1 MMRRIITIAI
11 VLCMLVSAFP
21 VGAASAADAAAI
33 STTGSSDSEKLHD
46 VTIPTDAKAHNE
58 KDATQGNDII
68 TRAAWI
74 QELVKTF
81 DMTVEEAHAPDNY
94 FTDLTGEESYYR
106 DILVAVQFG
115 VVDIPA
121 GEAFYPENAATR
133 EFAAQ
138 TLNSCL
144 GYLHEPSDGYTFSE
158 SDTVTYPDAIQIAIN
173 RGWFQLS
180 GSDFLP
186 DQAITAAE
194 ESTML
199 TDAAAT
205 LESRVIDTNYR
216 NTYTFQKD
224 VIEIPQGTDV
234 EIVQNTV
241 TIKNCPKTLKAG
253 DVFVVWYQSVPCAY
267 VASTVTVAGTTTTI
281 AATAVSD
288 GSAVTDADAQG
299 ILDTEFAQFVPD
311 AGTEVVYVDEATGI
325 EYTDAKEADRAIAAH
340 QATRGTKKLKTLQ
353 LKSTVDLGSGISAS
367 VTAKL
372 KDPVLEYKFSSK
384 KKVASVILTAEYE
397 VSVEAKAEL
406 IDHAATKKLR
416 LGFWGCPGVGGIEV
430 CMVYSLSGSITGSF
444 TGTLCVGAEYQS
456 GAGFSLPKT
465 FKSKGFSFIVEASFK
480 SGLQINV
487 GINDVPCD
495 LMSGQVYAEI
505 GAKGSVKRTSYSDN
519 ADPNVCV
526 HTAMYVYLEC
536 GAKLAFKV
544 ANFKSEYSREYKI
557 WKDSNSPVRVVHHY
571 EDGKEVCSCTRGQ
584 TYGDNGYYTV
594 GTSNYW
600 GSGWNGG
607 SGGTGYDR
615 NGNPIPVFEYSVD
628 DNGNA
633 TITKYH
639 GTGAAVTIPETIDGH
654 AVTAIGQKAFYD
666 NVSLQT
672 ISLPD
677 SITSINMYAFGNCT
691 QLSTINLPKSLIHLG
706 QNVFKNCLNL
716 KIVTIPKSLESAYGG
731 TNYYYGGGPFS
742 DSGIEIVYFEA
753 GATSVVPNLFDG
765 ANKLVEVNL
774 LDTMTSIGGY
784 AFADCTALQSIQ
796 LPSFITSIG
805 GYAFENCTGLD
816 RIELPKSLKNLGQR
830 VFCGCSEIKEVTI
843 PKSLESAYGGTNY
856 YYGGG
861 PFSDSGIEI
870 VYFEAGATSV
880 VPNLFDG
887 ANKLVEVNLLDTM
900 TSIGGYAFADC
911 TSLQTISIPDSVT
924 SIGNYAFYGCTSLK
938 SFQIPPNLE
947 TMGTAVFENC
957 SSLEAV
963 VWNDTYPVILDNTF
977 SGCSSLKSFNI
988 PDCVNTIGSGAF
1000 YGCTSLSGV
1009 TGGKNVKRIFSEAFR
1024 NCTSLKSITL
1034 TNALSDIGTS
1044 AFQGCVAL
1052 TAIEIPNSVSS
1063 IGAYVFDGCE
1073 ALKDIKLGTGLTEIP
1088 KQAFSNCSVLE
1099 SITLPYRVEKIG
1111 DNAFLNDVKFNS
1123 VTIPRRT
1130 TSISTNAFSYPD
1142 RLTVYGVSGTYAE
1155 TYAGQIGAK
1164 FVAISRPTTSVSLY
1178 QTVLTMNRNTTTQ
1191 LVATISPADFT
1202 DEVAWKTSDQSV
1214 ATVSDAGVVKAV
1226 GVGECTVSVV
1236 AGNVRATCK
1245 ISVVQPVTSIS
1256 LNKSTLSMDAG
1267 QTYQLTASVY
1277 PGNAANRNVEWSS
1290 SDTSIAAVDENG
1302 LVTALKKGTA
1312 VITAK
1317 AKDGSGVE
1325 KSCSVTVLNNL
1336 TVCNTVEQLQSPHPY
1351 EINCSDIWQYS
1362 IPGASQLKVTFSAD
1376 TSVESG
1382 SDYLYIFDGNDGQIG
1397 KYTGTEL
1404 AGKTIL
1410 VPGNTVKIKLV
1421 SDGTYCEYGFC
1432 VTRVTTS
1439 GQHEHDYTATVV
1451 APTCTEQGYTEH
1463 ICSCG
1468 DSYRDSYVPALG
1480 HDFAW
1485 VVDREPTD
1493 TEAGE
1498 KHEECNRCHEKRN
1511 EGTIIPPQGG
1521 QHTHSYDSVITAPTC
1536 TERGYT
1542 THTCSCGDSYVDTY
1556 LDPLGHNWAAST
1568 YVWAGD
1574 YSSITATHVCKRD
1587 ASHVETE
1594 NGLISSS
1601 VTREATY
1608 DTEGE
1613 IVYTATFVNPAF
1625 KTQSKAVVT
1634 PKLERPQPI
1643 ENPFTDVRNGQYYY
1657 DAVLW
1662 AVENGVT
1669 TGTSAT
1675 TFSPGEGCTRA
1686 QVVTFL
1692 WRAAGQPAPASSANP
1707 FNDVKEGAY
1716 YYKAV
1721 LWAVEKGI
1729 TNGTSDT
1736 TFGPDDTCTRA
1747 QIVTFLWRY
1756 EGQPTP
1762 TSTNNPFADV
1772 KPSAYFGS
1780 AVLWAVERD
1789 ITNGTSATTFA
1800 PEDTCTRAQV
1810 VTFLYRDIV

>member
-1 MMRRIITIAI
+1 MAQI
-11 VLCMLVSAFP
+11 
-21 VGAASAADAAAI
+21 
-33 STTGSSDSEKLHD
+33 
-46 VTIPTDAKAHNE
+46 
-58 KDATQGNDII
+58 
-68 TRAAWI
+68 
-74 QELVKTF
+74 
-81 DMTVEEAHAPDNY
+81 
-94 FTDLTGEESYYR
+94 GE
-106 DILVAVQFG
+106 
-115 VVDIPA
+115 
-121 GEAFYPENAATR
+121 
-133 EFAAQ
+133 
-138 TLNSCL
+138 
-144 GYLHEPSDGYTFSE
+144 
-158 SDTVTYPDAIQIAIN
+158 
-173 RGWFQLS
+173 
-180 GSDFLP
+180 
-186 DQAITAAE
+186 
-194 ESTML
+194 
-199 TDAAAT
+199 
-205 LESRVIDTNYR
+205 
-216 NTYTFQKD
+216 
-224 VIEIPQGTDV
+224 
-234 EIVQNTV
+234 
-241 TIKNCPKTLKAG
+241 
-253 DVFVVWYQSVPCAY
+253 
-267 VASTVTVAGTTTTI
+267 
-281 AATAVSD
+281 
-288 GSAVTDADAQG
+288 
-299 ILDTEFAQFVPD
+299 
-311 AGTEVVYVDEATGI
+311 
-325 EYTDAKEADRAIAAH
+325 
-340 QATRGTKKLKTLQ
+340 
-353 LKSTVDLGSGISAS
+353 
-367 VTAKL
+367 
-372 KDPVLEYKFSSK
+372 
-384 KKVASVILTAEYE
+384 
-397 VSVEAKAEL
+397 
-406 IDHAATKKLR
+406 
-416 LGFWGCPGVGGIEV
+416 
-430 CMVYSLSGSITGSF
+430 
-444 TGTLCVGAEYQS
+444 
-456 GAGFSLPKT
+456 
-465 FKSKGFSFIVEASFK
+465 
-480 SGLQINV
+480 
-487 GINDVPCD
+487 
-495 LMSGQVYAEI
+495 
-505 GAKGSVKRTSYSDN
+505 
-519 ADPNVCV
+519 
-526 HTAMYVYLEC
+526 
-536 GAKLAFKV
+536 
-544 ANFKSEYSREYKI
+544 
-557 WKDSNSPVRVVHHY
+557 
-571 EDGKEVCSCTRGQ
+571 
-584 TYGDNGYYTV
+584 
-594 GTSNYW
+594 
-600 GSGWNGG
+600 
-607 SGGTGYDR
+607 
-615 NGNPIPVFEYSVD
+615 
-628 DNGNA
+628 
-633 TITKYH
+633 
-639 GTGAAVTIPETIDGH
+639 
-654 AVTAIGQKAFYD
+654 
-666 NVSLQT
+666 
-672 ISLPD
+672 
-677 SITSINMYAFGNCT
+677 YAFRN
-691 QLSTINLPKSLIHLG
+691 
-706 QNVFKNCLNL
+706 
-716 KIVTIPKSLESAYGG
+716 
-731 TNYYYGGGPFS
+731 
-742 DSGIEIVYFEA
+742 
-753 GATSVVPNLFDG
+753 
-765 ANKLVEVNL
+765 
-774 LDTMTSIGGY
+774 
-784 AFADCTALQSIQ
+784 
-796 LPSFITSIG
+796 
-805 GYAFENCTGLD
+805 
-816 RIELPKSLKNLGQR
+816 
-830 VFCGCSEIKEVTI
+830 
-843 PKSLESAYGGTNY
+843 
-856 YYGGG
+856 
-861 PFSDSGIEI
+861 
-870 VYFEAGATSV
+870 
-880 VPNLFDG
+880 
-887 ANKLVEVNLLDTM
+887 
-900 TSIGGYAFADC
+900 C

-924 SIGNYAFYGCTSLK
+924 SIGSDAFYGCTSLK

-947 TMGTAVFENC
+947 AMGTAVFQNC
-957 SSLEAV
+957 SSLESV

-977 SGCSSLKSFNI
+977 CGCSGLKSFNI

-1052 TAIEIPNSVSS
+1052 TAIEIPDSVSS
-1063 IGAYVFDGCE
+1063 IGVYIFDGCE

-1088 KQAFSNCSVLE
+1088 KQAFSNCSALE

-1111 DNAFLNDVKFNS
+1111 DNVFLNDVKFNS

-1130 TSISTNAFSYPD
+1130 TAISTNAFSYPD

-1164 FVAISRPTTSVSLY
+1164 FVAISRPATSVSLY
-1178 QTVLTMNRNTTTQ
+1178 QTVLTMNRNATTQ

-1226 GVGECTVSVV
+1226 GIGECTVSVV

-1245 ISVVQPVTSIS
+1245 ISVVQPVTNIS

-1277 PGNAANRNVEWSS
+1277 PSNAANRNVEWSS
-1290 SDTSIAAVDENG
+1290 SDTGIATVDENG
-1302 LVTALKKGTA
+1302 LITALKKGTA
-1312 VITAK
+1312 FITVK

-1351 EINCSDIWQYS
+1351 EINCSDIWQYF

-1382 SDYLYIFDGNDGQIG
+1382 SDYLYIFDGNNGQIG

-1432 VTRVTTS
+1432 VTSVTAS

-1468 DSYRDSYVPALG
+1468 DSYRDAYVPALG

-1511 EGTIIPPQGG
+1511 EGTIIPPKGG

-1587 ASHVETE
+1587 ANHVETE
-1594 NGLISSS
+1594 NGLITSS

-1675 TFSPGEGCTRA
+1675 TFGPEEGCTRA

-1692 WRAAGQPAPASSANP
+1692 WRAAGQPAPASSTNP
-1707 FNDVKEGAY
+1707 FTDVKPGAY
-1716 YYKAV
+1716 YYNAV

-1736 TFGPDDTCTRA
+1736 TFGPDETCTRA

-1772 KPSAYFGS
+1772 RTSAYFGS
-1780 AVLWAVERD
+1780 AVLWAVEKG

-1810 VTFLYRDIV
+1810 VTFLYRDMTVNTKFK

>member
-21 VGAASAADAAAI
+21 VGAASAADAAI
-33 STTGSSDSEKLHD
+33 NTTGSSDTEKLHD
-46 VTIPTDAKAHNE
+46 VIIPTDAKAHGE

-180 GSDFLP
+180 GGDFFP
-186 DQAITAAE
+186 EQAITAAE
-194 ESTML
+194 KSTML

-267 VASTVTVAGTTTTI
+267 VASTVTVAGTTTAI

-519 ADPNVCV
+519 AAPNVCV

-544 ANFKSEYSREYKI
+544 ANFKSEYSREYKV

-628 DNGNA
+628 DDGNA

-654 AVTAIGQKAFYD
+654 TVTAIGESVFYGST
-666 NVSLQT
+666 SLQT
-672 ISLPD
+672 VSVPD
-677 SITSINMYAFGNCT
+677 TITSIGDFAFRGCT
-691 QLSTINLPKSLIHLG
+691 SLGQINLPTLLNKIG
-706 QNVFKNCLNL
+706 GAVFADCENL
-716 KIVTIPKSLESAYGG
+716 KTIHIPKALEKASTGYVHS
-731 TNYYYGGGPFS
+731 TWVGPFGY
-742 DSGIEIVYFEA
+742 SGIEKVTFEA
-753 GATSVVPNLFDG
+753 GTTSVVDNLFDG
-765 ANKLVEVNL
+765 AHNLATVEL
-774 LDTMTSIGGY
+774 LDTMTSIGSF
-784 AFADCTALQSIQ
+784 AFYNCISLQ
-796 LPSFITSIG
+796 LVNMPDFITSIG
-805 GYAFENCTGLD
+805 ESAFRGCTSLKQFNLPTKLNKIGGAVFENCGN
-816 RIELPKSLKNLGQR
+816 LKTIN
-830 VFCGCSEIKEVTI
+830 I
-843 PKSLESAYGGTNY
+843 PKTLAKAGTRY
-856 YYGGG
+856 VDGADIG
-861 PFSDSGIEI
+861 PFGHSGVEK
-870 VYFEAGATSV
+870 VTFEAGTTSV
-880 VPNLFDG
+880 ISYLFAGAQNLVS
-887 ANKLVEVNLLDTM
+887 VELLDTM
-900 TSIGGYAFADC
+900 TSIGSFAFYNCISLQLVNMPDFITSIGESAFRGCTSLKQFNLPTKLNKIGGAVFENCGNLKTINIPKTLAKAGTRYVDGADIGPFGHSGVEKVTFEAGTTSVISYLFAGAQNLVSVELLDTMVSIERSAFSDC
-911 TSLQTISIPDSVT
+911 ASLQTISIPDSITGISSYAFYGCSSLITFQLPPNLESMGIQVFQYCSSLET
-924 SIGNYAFYGCTSLK
+924 FTWNDVYPGILEGTFNGCSSLKNFYIPNCVNMIGKKAFYGCTSLN
-938 SFQIPPNLE
+938 S
-947 TMGTAVFENC
+947 
-957 SSLEAV
+957 
-963 VWNDTYPVILDNTF
+963 
-977 SGCSSLKSFNI
+977 
-988 PDCVNTIGSGAF
+988 
-1000 YGCTSLSGV
+1000 V
-1009 TGGKNVKRIFSEAFR
+1009 TGGENIKHIYDEAFR

-1052 TAIEIPNSVSS
+1052 NS
-1063 IGAYVFDGCE
+1063 Y
-1073 ALKDIKLGTGLTEIP
+1073 
-1088 KQAFSNCSVLE
+1088 
-1099 SITLPYRVEKIG
+1099 
-1111 DNAFLNDVKFNS
+1111 
-1123 VTIPRRT
+1123 
-1130 TSISTNAFSYPD
+1130 
-1142 RLTVYGVSGTYAE
+1142 
-1155 TYAGQIGAK
+1155 
-1164 FVAISRPTTSVSLY
+1164 
-1178 QTVLTMNRNTTTQ
+1178 
-1191 LVATISPADFT
+1191 
-1202 DEVAWKTSDQSV
+1202 
-1214 ATVSDAGVVKAV
+1214 
-1226 GVGECTVSVV
+1226 
-1236 AGNVRATCK
+1236 
-1245 ISVVQPVTSIS
+1245 
-1256 LNKSTLSMDAG
+1256 
-1267 QTYQLTASVY
+1267 
-1277 PGNAANRNVEWSS
+1277 
-1290 SDTSIAAVDENG
+1290 
-1302 LVTALKKGTA
+1302 
-1312 VITAK
+1312 
-1317 AKDGSGVE
+1317 
-1325 KSCSVTVLNNL
+1325 
-1336 TVCNTVEQLQSPHPY
+1336 
-1351 EINCSDIWQYS
+1351 
-1362 IPGASQLKVTFSAD
+1362 
-1376 TSVESG
+1376 
-1382 SDYLYIFDGNDGQIG
+1382 
-1397 KYTGTEL
+1397 
-1404 AGKTIL
+1404 
-1410 VPGNTVKIKLV
+1410 
-1421 SDGTYCEYGFC
+1421 
-1432 VTRVTTS
+1432 
-1439 GQHEHDYTATVV
+1439 
-1451 APTCTEQGYTEH
+1451 
-1463 ICSCG
+1463 
-1468 DSYRDSYVPALG
+1468 
-1480 HDFAW
+1480 
-1485 VVDREPTD
+1485 
-1493 TEAGE
+1493 
-1498 KHEECNRCHEKRN
+1498 
-1511 EGTIIPPQGG
+1511 
-1521 QHTHSYDSVITAPTC
+1521 
-1536 TERGYT
+1536 
-1542 THTCSCGDSYVDTY
+1542 
-1556 LDPLGHNWAAST
+1556 
-1568 YVWAGD
+1568 
-1574 YSSITATHVCKRD
+1574 
-1587 ASHVETE
+1587 
-1594 NGLISSS
+1594 
-1601 VTREATY
+1601 
-1608 DTEGE
+1608 
-1613 IVYTATFVNPAF
+1613 
-1625 KTQSKAVVT
+1625 
-1634 PKLERPQPI
+1634 
-1643 ENPFTDVRNGQYYY
+1643 
-1657 DAVLW
+1657 
-1662 AVENGVT
+1662 
-1669 TGTSAT
+1669 
-1675 TFSPGEGCTRA
+1675 
-1686 QVVTFL
+1686 
-1692 WRAAGQPAPASSANP
+1692 
-1707 FNDVKEGAY
+1707 
-1716 YYKAV
+1716 
-1721 LWAVEKGI
+1721 
-1729 TNGTSDT
+1729 
-1736 TFGPDDTCTRA
+1736 
-1747 QIVTFLWRY
+1747 
-1756 EGQPTP
+1756 
-1762 TSTNNPFADV
+1762 
-1772 KPSAYFGS
+1772 
-1780 AVLWAVERD
+1780 
-1789 ITNGTSATTFA
+1789 
-1800 PEDTCTRAQV
+1800 
-1810 VTFLYRDIV
+1810 

>member
-21 VGAASAADAAAI
+21 VGVASAADAAAI

-46 VTIPTDAKAHNE
+46 VTIPTDAKAHGE

-180 GSDFLP
+180 GGDFLP
-186 DQAITAAE
+186 EQAITAAE
-194 ESTML
+194 KSTML

-384 KKVASVILTAEYE
+384 KKVASVILTADYE

-519 ADPNVCV
+519 AAPNVCV

-571 EDGKEVCSCTRGQ
+571 EDGKEVCSCTREQ

-628 DNGNA
+628 DDGNA

-639 GTGAAVTIPETIDGH
+639 GTGAAVTIPAMIDGH
-654 AVTAIGQKAFYD
+654 AVTAIGNSAFY
-666 NVSLQT
+666 
-672 ISLPD
+672 
-677 SITSINMYAFGNCT
+677 G
-691 QLSTINLPKSLIHLG
+691 
-706 QNVFKNCLNL
+706 
-716 KIVTIPKSLESAYGG
+716 
-731 TNYYYGGGPFS
+731 
-742 DSGIEIVYFEA
+742 
-753 GATSVVPNLFDG
+753 
-765 ANKLVEVNL
+765 
-774 LDTMTSIGGY
+774 
-784 AFADCTALQSIQ
+784 
-796 LPSFITSIG
+796 
-805 GYAFENCTGLD
+805 
-816 RIELPKSLKNLGQR
+816 
-830 VFCGCSEIKEVTI
+830 
-843 PKSLESAYGGTNY
+843 
-856 YYGGG
+856 
-861 PFSDSGIEI
+861 
-870 VYFEAGATSV
+870 
-880 VPNLFDG
+880 
-887 ANKLVEVNLLDTM
+887 
-900 TSIGGYAFADC
+900 C
-911 TSLQTISIPDSVT
+911 TSLQTVSIPDSVT
-924 SIGNYAFYGCTSLK
+924 SIGNYAFRDCTNLSGVALPRHLTVLGSRAFGYCKSIKSIEIPKSLQEASAPFGDSGLEKATFEAGTTSVIPNLFDGAEKLYDVTLLDTMTAIGYSAFYGCTSLQTVSIPDSVTSIRNYAFYGCTSLK

-947 TMGTAVFENC
+947 AMGTAVFQNC

-977 SGCSSLKSFNI
+977 SGCSSLKSFSI

-1009 TGGKNVKRIFSEAFR
+1009 TGGKNVKHIFSEAFR

-1052 TAIEIPNSVSS
+1052 TAIEIPDSVSS
-1063 IGAYVFDGCE
+1063 IGAYIFDGCE

-1099 SITLPYRVEKIG
+1099 SITLSYRVEKIG

-1130 TSISTNAFSYPD
+1130 TTISTNAFSYPD
-1142 RLTVYGVSGTYAE
+1142 RLTVYGVAGTYAE

-1164 FVAISRPTTSVSLY
+1164 FVAISRPATSVSLY

-1214 ATVSDAGVVKAV
+1214 ATVSDVGVVKAV

-1277 PGNAANRNVEWSS
+1277 PSNAANRNVEWSS
-1290 SDTSIAAVDENG
+1290 SDTGIATVDENG

-1317 AKDGSGVE
+1317 ARDGSGVE

-1362 IPGASQLKVTFSAD
+1362 ILGASQLKVTFSAD

-1410 VPGNTVKIKLV
+1410 VPGNTFKIKLV

-1432 VTRVTTS
+1432 VTSVTVS

-1574 YSSITATHVCKRD
+1574 YSSITAAHICKRD

-1707 FNDVKEGAY
+1707 FNDVKKGAY
-1716 YYKAV
+1716 YYNAV

-1736 TFGPDDTCTRA
+1736 TFSPDDTCTRA

-1762 TSTNNPFADV
+1762 ASTNNPFADV
-1772 KPSAYFGS
+1772 KPSAYFGN
-1780 AVLWAVERD
+1780 AVLWAVEKG